1 MFSMDVGL
9 VGIDIN
15 NTVVT
20 FINIISQHLSV
31 KHTLQQMAD
40 YDYGS
45 MHKMLLSTSAL
56 HSLLLSR
63 PRAEC
68 GKLHNSCGNMV

>member
-1 MFSMDVGL
+1 MDVGL

-40 YDYGS
+40 YDYSS

-56 HSLLLSR
+56 GSLLLSR
-63 PRAEC
+63 PRTEC
-68 GKLHNSCGNMV
+68 GKLRNSCGHMV